1 MAEVGKKFLSKL
13 TPEDVGGE
21 KGCMIFVLGNG
32 VKVRACLEDYSQ
44 EIRDRLALHGLSQ
57 KVGDSTSNLSK
68 DRDFHGAFTK
78 MQGVEDNL
86 RGGIWSDRSGTGT
99 ADLVTVLAK
108 MQGAS
113 LEDTQ
118 AAVDKMDE
126 EQLKAVKGNPTVK
139 AALADLVAKRAKE
152 AAKGAE
158 PLTDLL
164 ASVFGNKK

>member
-1 MAEVGKKFLSKL
+1 MAEISKKFLAKL

-32 VKVRACLEDYSQ
+32 VKVRASLAEYSE

-57 KVGDSTSNLSK
+57 KIGDSTSNLSK
-68 DRDFHGAFTK
+68 DRDFHGAFSK
-78 MQGVEDNL
+78 MQSVEDNL
-86 RGGIWSDRSGTGT
+86 RAGVWSDRSGTGT

-108 MQGAS
+108 MQGAT

-126 EQLKAVKGNPTVK
+126 EQLKLVKGNASVK

-152 AAKGAE
+152 AAKGAA
-158 PLTDLL
+158 PLAELL
-164 ASVFGNKK
+164 GSIFGK